1 MKLKMIGRKLTLF
14 YRLLERLAAICFN
27 ILNILLAGNLPP
39 FGSICLVVEEQG
51 RYLVIER
58 PSGFF
63 VFPGGFMRWHE
74 YPTQTAQREG
84 REETGLE
91 LCIGDVVNIYPN
103 PSVHIF
109 RMSTLTIC
117 YTAKVIG
124 GELQKSVEGQ
134 PHWLNEVEIRSRMHS
149 FFRKMLD
156 DYLQYRSERAQSE
169 VSEGE

>member
-1 MKLKMIGRKLTLF
+1 MF
-14 YRLLERLAAICFN
+14 YRLLERLAATCFN
-27 ILNILLAGNLPP
+27 VLNFLLAGNLPP
-39 FGSICLVVEEQG
+39 FGSICLIVEEQG

-74 YPTQTAQREG
+74 YPAQTGQREG

-91 LCIGDVVNIYPN
+91 LRIGDVVNIYPN

-134 PHWLNEVEIRSRMHS
+134 PRWLDEFEVRGKMHS
-149 FFRKMLD
+149 LYQKMLD
-156 DYLQYRSERAQSE
+156 DYLQYYTERAKSK